1 VATRSASRPDR
12 GREPPYRGRPP
23 HGEGRLPPRRSHA
36 AVPLALGIFV
46 AGLIL
51 GYYWF
56 VLPALLGIGLLY
68 VALSFLSSR
77 LNPFSIG
84 FYLTTKP
91 SWIAIA
97 TLVLAGLILI
107 AVALGDYSSGFGP
120 GARAVSHLP

>member
-1 VATRSASRPDR
+1 VAPRSARRFDR
-12 GREPPYRGRPP
+12 AGEPPYRARAPP
-23 HGEGRLPPRRSHA
+23 REARAPPRRSHA
-36 AVPLALGIFV
+36 AIPLALGIFV
-46 AGLIL
+46 AGLVL
-51 GYYWF
+51 GYFWF

-91 SWIAIA
+91 SWLAIS
-97 TLVLAGLILI
+97 TLVLAGIILI